1 MRRKLLALLLS
12 LVLLAAVLPCA
23 LAASELPQVIDKAG
37 LLSASERDAL
47 ETKAAAL
54 REEYEMDVVI
64 LTVDSLHGKQP
75 QDYADDYYD
84 ENGYGCGE
92 EKSGLLFLI
101 SMEERDWYISTC
113 GEAIYAF
120 TDYGIQQVGET
131 ALPYLSDGEYYE
143 AFDAYLDELPA
154 YFSAYRSSAS
164 PDGYA
169 DTSGDTSGDYSPTGP
184 EKVAYYA
191 VLYSANLKLS
201 LLLGLVVAGI
211 TVLVMRASMNTKRL
225 QSGASDYLKQGSF
238 HLNRQQ
244 DLFLY
249 SHVSKTHRPQ
259 NNDSSDG
266 GGSSTHTSSSGTS
279 HGGGGGKF

>member
-1 MRRKLLALLLS
+1 MRRTLLALLLS

-23 LAASELPQVIDKAG
+23 LAASDLPQVIDNAY

-64 LTVDSLHGKQP
+64 LTVDSLHGKRP

-120 TDYGIQQVGET
+120 TDYGIQQVGEA

-143 AFDAYLDELPA
+143 AFDAYLDTLPA
-154 YFSAYRSSAS
+154 YLSAYRSGA
-164 PDGYA
+164 PLDGYA
-169 DTSGDTSGDYSPTGP
+169 DYSGDYYHGDRESVVYYEEEHSPSL
-184 EKVAYYA
+184 VI
-191 VLYSANLKLS
+191 S
-201 LLLGLVVAGI
+201 LLIGAAAAGI
-211 TVLVMRASMNTKRL
+211 AVLVMRASMNTKRL
-225 QSGASDYLKQGSF
+225 QSSAADYLEHGSF

-244 DLFLY
+244 DMFLY
-249 SHVSKTHRPQ
+249 SNVSKTRRPEEHD
-259 NNDSSDG
+259 NNSG
-266 GGSSTHTSSSGTS
+266 GGSSVHSSSSGRS

>member
-1 MRRKLLALLLS
+1 MRRTLLALLLS

-23 LAASELPQVIDKAG
+23 LAASDLPQVIDNAY
-37 LLSASERDAL
+37 LLSVSERDAL

-64 LTVDSLHGKQP
+64 LTVDSLHGKRP

-120 TDYGIQQVGET
+120 TDYGIQQVGEA

-143 AFDAYLDELPA
+143 AFDAYLDTLPA
-154 YFSAYRSSAS
+154 YLSAYRSGA
-164 PDGYA
+164 PLDGYA
-169 DTSGDTSGDYSPTGP
+169 DYSGDYYHGDRESVVYYEEEHSPSL
-184 EKVAYYA
+184 VI
-191 VLYSANLKLS
+191 S
-201 LLLGLVVAGI
+201 LLIGAAVAGI
-211 TVLVMRASMNTKRL
+211 AVLVMRASMNTKRL
-225 QSGASDYLKQGSF
+225 QSSAADYLEHGSF

-244 DLFLY
+244 DMFLY
-249 SHVSKTHRPQ
+249 SNVSKTRRPEEHD
-259 NNDSSDG
+259 NNSG
-266 GGSSTHTSSSGTS
+266 GGSSVHSSSSGTS

>member
-23 LAASELPQVIDKAG
+23 LAASDLPQVIDNAY

-54 REEYEMDVVI
+54 RGEYEMDVVI
-64 LTVDSLHGKQP
+64 LTVDSLHGKRP

-120 TDYGIQQVGET
+120 TDYGIQQVGEA

-143 AFDAYLDELPA
+143 AFDAYLDELPI
-154 YFSAYRSSAS
+154 YFSAYRSGA
-164 PDGYA
+164 PLDGYA
-169 DTSGDTSGDYSPTGP
+169 DTSGDYYHGDQESVVHY
-184 EKVAYYA
+184 EKRRTPSLVI
-191 VLYSANLKLS
+191 S
-201 LLLGLVVAGI
+201 LLIGAAVAGI
-211 TVLVMRASMNTKRL
+211 VVLVMRTSMNTNRL
-225 QSGASDYLKQGSF
+225 QSGASDYLEQGSF

-259 NNDSSDG
+259 NNNSSGG
-266 GGSSTHTSSSGTS
+266 GGSSTHTSSSGRS

>member
-1 MRRKLLALLLS
+1 MRRKILALLLS

-23 LAASELPQVIDKAG
+23 LATSDLPQVIDNAG
-37 LLSASERDAL
+37 LLSVSERDAL

-64 LTVDSLHGKQP
+64 LTVDSLHGKRP

-120 TDYGIQQVGET
+120 TDYGIQQVGEA

-143 AFDAYLDELPA
+143 AFDAYLDELPI
-154 YFSAYRSSAS
+154 YFSAYCSGA
-164 PDGYA
+164 PLDGYA
-169 DTSGDTSGDYSPTGP
+169 DDSGDYYHGDRESVVYYEEEHSPSL
-184 EKVAYYA
+184 VI
-191 VLYSANLKLS
+191 S
-201 LLLGLVVAGI
+201 LLIGAAVAGI
-211 TVLVMRASMNTKRL
+211 AVLVMRASMNTKRL